1 MKKIFIIIAFILF
14 LISFTILG
22 YMLVPRKNS
31 DGTVSVK
38 EENKIANEVS
48 YNDEDNENRVKET
61 SQEEK
66 KIAYNSTLI
75 INKYFSDCKHTVT
88 TSVEMPSD
96 MINLTEEELKE
107 KYNTWE
113 VLSFDTKEVSLY
125 KEFEGICNE
134 HYIVSVKNGYIAI
147 YKLDEKDKKSL
158 YEQTD
163 ISVRYLPKGD
173 VSELTAGIS
182 VQGTEKLNELMENYE

>member
-1 MKKIFIIIAFILF
+1 MKKIFIIIAFIFF

-22 YMLVPRKNS
+22 YMLVPRKNK

-38 EENKIANEVS
+38 EENKITNNVS
-48 YNDEDNENRVKET
+48 YNDKDSQNEITET
-61 SQEEK
+61 SQEDK
-66 KIAYNSTLI
+66 KISYNSTLV

-96 MINLTEEELKE
+96 MINLSEEQLKE

-173 VSELTAGIS
+173 ISELTAGIP
-182 VQGTEKLNELMENYE
+182 VQGMEKLNELMENYE

>member
-1 MKKIFIIIAFILF
+1 MKKIFIIIAFIFF

-22 YMLVPRKNS
+22 YMLVPRKNK

-38 EENKIANEVS
+38 EENKITNNVS
-48 YNDEDNENRVKET
+48 YTET
-61 SQEEK
+61 SQDDK
-66 KIAYNSTLI
+66 KISYNSTLV

-96 MINLTEEELKE
+96 MINLSEEQLKE

-173 VSELTAGIS
+173 ISELTAGIP
-182 VQGTEKLNELMENYE
+182 VQGMEKLNELMENYE